1 MTIRN
6 SKIRISFYSNA
17 CDGSKTIQI
26 NTWYLLTFA
35 YDLFSTTQMIYI
47 DGILDCINRTRAP
60 LQITNLSYIPL
71 TIGYTSPLAPYYFDG
86 LIDQLSL
93 VEWAKSTS
101 EILNDATLVSWYS
114 FDNNSTQDFGPNEIN
129 EISINTTFENNS
141 LLLNKIKSY
150 FQSSNFVLLGIDNRL
165 YSFSISINPFQTNR
179 TVILYIFQ
187 NSSINTKWCLSF
199 LRFNSQ
205 GPYILTY
212 TWTHIVQTYSSIN
225 GVSLY
230 INGSLFNASSPCD
243 YHGGNTPLTITLGS
257 YIDNINETCSNFVFI
272 QEN

>member
-17 CDGSKTIQI
+17 CDGSKTLLI
-26 NTWYLLTFA
+26 NTWYHLIFV

-93 VEWAKSTS
+93 VEWAKNT
-101 EILNDATLVSWYS
+101 N
-114 FDNNSTQDFGPNEIN
+114 FGPNEIN
-129 EISINTTFENNS
+129 KISINTTFENNS

-165 YSFSISINPFQTNR
+165 YSFSIWINPFQTNG
-179 TVILYIFQ
+179 TIILYIFQ

-199 LRFNSQ
+199 LRFNTQ

-225 GVSLY
+225 GVSLN
-230 INGSLFNASSPCD
+230 INGSLFNTSSPCD

-257 YIDNINETCSNFVFI
+257 YIYNINETCSNFVFI